1 MEEILPIIIYFLLII
16 LIIVAIILGIKMIL
30 TLNKVDTLVEDVQSK
45 VKSLDKVFEIVD
57 FATERMSMISEVVI
71 SFITS
76 GFKKIF
82 GSSRKSK
89 KSKKEDEID
98 E

>member
-1 MEEILPIIIYFLLII
+1 MLIEVLPVIIYLLLIV
-16 LIIVAIILGIKMIL
+16 LLIVAIILGIKLIGTM
-30 TLNKVDTLVEDVQSK
+30 NKVDALVDDVTAK
-45 VKSLDKVFEIVD
+45 VKTLDKVFELVD
-57 FATERMSMISEVVI
+57 FATERMSMITDVAV

-82 GSSRKSK
+82 GGFK
-89 KSKKEDEID
+89 KTEKEDIID